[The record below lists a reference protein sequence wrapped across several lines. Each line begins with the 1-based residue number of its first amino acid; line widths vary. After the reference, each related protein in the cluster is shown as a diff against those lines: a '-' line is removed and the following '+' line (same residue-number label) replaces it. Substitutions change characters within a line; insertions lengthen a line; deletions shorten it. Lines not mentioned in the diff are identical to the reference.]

1 MSLTALYFVL
11 DLDRDLDR
19 DLERGGTF
27 APFLRASDNPIA
39 IACFRLV
46 TRPPFPLLPLSSVP
60 WFRFR
65 IAVSTDSLAT
75 SPYFRPPRVLPRA
88 VVVFVYR
95 PTLPRLVVAFRY
107 LRVVDRF
114 VVAIVDSR

>member
-1 MSLTALYFVL
+1 M
-11 DLDRDLDR
+11 DLAR

-27 APFLRASDNPIA
+27 APFLRASESPIA
-39 IACFRLV
+39 IACLRLV
-46 TRPPFPLLPLSSVP
+46 TRPPLPLLPLTSVP

-65 IAVSTDSLAT
+65 IAVSTDSLAAA
-75 SPYFRPPRVLPRA
+75 PYRRPLLRLAVL
-88 VVVFVYR
+88 VFVYR
-95 PTLPRLVVAFRY
+95 PTLFRLVVAFPY